1 VYFNSPLWVGLVLTA
16 LLVGLIVFKVR
27 PMIVFSLTSGV
38 LFLSGSVTQEVFLSG
53 FINSALVTLL
63 LLIICS
69 FAIEKTTLIKSFGQQ
84 FFGKNKIINLIKLCV
99 SCSIA
104 SGFTNNTAVVS
115 TVMASIN
122 QNKKLIPSHLLL
134 PLSYACIVGGTLT
147 LVGTSTNLIVAGFV
161 ETAGLN
167 PFSMFSTTPIAVFV
181 LIASLAV
188 MIPTAYYLLP
198 TNKPDILE
206 NNEYFIEAKVGAN
219 SSLINKTVLE
229 NGFRNLDA
237 LFLAEVIRND
247 KLISPVD
254 PNFQIQANDKLMFAG
269 DVKNLTTLNKFDGLK
284 VLNDDLASINNNLVQ
299 VVITADA
306 RISGKTIKQSN
317 FRSLFNATVVGVRR
331 GGQKVTGGLG
341 KVKLK
346 PGDALLLA
354 VGKDFKNRNNLKKNF
369 IVLNEELGSGQLSS
383 GLSKLV
389 IAGFVLALGVAAVGA
404 ISLLKSLLVL
414 LGFYLAVGALSIAE
428 VRRRLPFEI
437 VIIVGSAI
445 TVAHAMQSSGLAAY
459 ISEII
464 LVISSD
470 YDVFG
475 AFVVLFITT
484 VLLTEL
490 ITNNAAAALVFP
502 IGLTLANHF
511 NADPMPFIMAVAFGA
526 SASFLSP
533 FGYQTNLM
541 VYSAGQYQIKDYF
554 KFGLPVSLVYSVTA
568 IYVIPKV
575 YGF

>member
-1 VYFNSPLWVGLVLTA
+1 MFFNSPLWVGFVLAA
-16 LLVGLIVFKVR
+16 LLAGLIIFKIR
-27 PMIVFSLTSGV
+27 PMLVFALTSAM
-38 LFLSGSVTQEVFLSG
+38 LFLTGTVSQDVFFNG

-63 LLIICS
+63 LLIMCS
-69 FAIEKTTLIKSFGQQ
+69 FAIEKTTYIKSFGQQ
-84 FFGKNKIINLIKLCV
+84 FFGKNKLVNLIKLCI
-99 SCSIA
+99 SCSFA

-122 QNKKLIPSHLLL
+122 QNKDLVPSHLLL
-134 PLSYACIVGGTLT
+134 PLSYACIAGGTLT

-161 ETAGLN
+161 ESAGLN
-167 PFSMFSTTPIAVFV
+167 TLSMFSTTPVAIIV

-188 MIPTAYYLLP
+188 MVPAAYFLLP
-198 TNKPDILE
+198 TNKPDNLE
-206 NNEYFIEAKVGAN
+206 NNEYFIEAKVGLN

-269 DVKNLTTLNKFDGLK
+269 DVKDLTTLNKFDGLK

-317 FRSLFNATVVGVRR
+317 FRALFNATVIGVRR

-369 IVLNEELGSGQLSS
+369 IVLNDELGNGQFSS
-383 GLSKLV
+383 SLSKLV
-389 IAGFVLALGVAAVGA
+389 IAGFIFSLGMAAVGV

-428 VRRRLPFEI
+428 IRRRLPFEI
-437 VIIVGSAI
+437 AIIVGSAI
-445 TVAHAMQSSGLAAY
+445 TVAYAMQSSGLADY
-459 ISEII
+459 ISQII
-464 LVISSD
+464 LSVSSG
-470 YDVFG
+470 YDAFG
-475 AFVVLFITT
+475 AFVLLFITT
-484 VLLTEL
+484 VILTEL

-541 VYSAGQYQIKDYF
+541 VYSAGQYKIKDYF
-554 KFGLPVSLVYSVTA
+554 KFGLPVSLVYCTTA
-568 IYVIPKV
+568 IYVIPSV

>member
-1 VYFNSPLWVGLVLTA
+1 
-16 LLVGLIVFKVR
+16 
-27 PMIVFSLTSGV
+27 
-38 LFLSGSVTQEVFLSG
+38 
-53 FINSALVTLL
+53 
-63 LLIICS
+63 
-69 FAIEKTTLIKSFGQQ
+69 
-84 FFGKNKIINLIKLCV
+84 
-99 SCSIA
+99 
-104 SGFTNNTAVVS
+104 
-115 TVMASIN
+115 
-122 QNKKLIPSHLLL
+122 
-134 PLSYACIVGGTLT
+134 
-147 LVGTSTNLIVAGFV
+147 
-161 ETAGLN
+161 
-167 PFSMFSTTPIAVFV
+167 
-181 LIASLAV
+181 
-188 MIPTAYYLLP
+188 
-198 TNKPDILE
+198 
-206 NNEYFIEAKVGAN
+206 
-219 SSLINKTVLE
+219 
-229 NGFRNLDA
+229 

-269 DVKNLTTLNKFDGLK
+269 DVKDLTTLNKFDGLK

-317 FRSLFNATVVGVRR
+317 FRALFNATVIGVRR

-369 IVLNEELGSGQLSS
+369 IVLNDELGNGQFSS

-389 IAGFVLALGVAAVGA
+389 IAGFIFSLGMAAVGV

-428 VRRRLPFEI
+428 IRRRLPFEI

-445 TVAHAMQSSGLAAY
+445 TVAYAMQSSGLADY
-459 ISEII
+459 ISQII
-464 LVISSD
+464 LSVSSG
-470 YDVFG
+470 YDAFG
-475 AFVVLFITT
+475 AFVLLFITT
-484 VLLTEL
+484 VILTEL

-511 NADPMPFIMAVAFGA
+511 NADPMPFIMAVAFGS

-541 VYSAGQYQIKDYF
+541 VYSAGQYKIKDYF
-554 KFGLPVSLVYSVTA
+554 KFGLPVSLVYCTTA
-568 IYVIPKV
+568 IYVIPSV